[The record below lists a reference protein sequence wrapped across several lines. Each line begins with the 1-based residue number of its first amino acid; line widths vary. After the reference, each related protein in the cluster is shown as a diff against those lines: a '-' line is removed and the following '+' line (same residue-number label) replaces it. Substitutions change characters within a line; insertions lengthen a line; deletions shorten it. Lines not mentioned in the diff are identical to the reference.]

1 MTDFENIKS
10 NMEENAQNNESPI
23 VKIRGLNK
31 TYSTSSENLTILRD
45 LDMDVMKGSKC
56 VIVGKS
62 GSGKS
67 TLLNIIGGLDNA
79 TSGTV
84 DVDGK
89 IISSM
94 TENQLTDYRQRFLGL
109 VFQFHYLL
117 KDFTALENV
126 FLPAYMAGVP
136 KKEAMDRAM
145 SLICD
150 VGLED
155 RAKHLPS
162 QLSGG
167 ERQRVAVA
175 RSLVNSPELILAD
188 EPTGNLDPA
197 NASIIGDLLFNLVDS
212 YRKTLILVTHDMNL
226 ASQGNVRF
234 FLKDGSISLEEQ

>member
-1 MTDFENIKS
+1 MTDFENTKN

>member
-1 MTDFENIKS
+1 MIDNGLDIQNSDMIVRIK
-10 NMEENAQNNESPI
+10 
-23 VKIRGLNK
+23 GLEK
-31 TYSTSSENLTILRD
+31 TYVTSSEKLTILKN
-45 LDMDVMKGSKC
+45 LDMEVPRGSTC
-56 VIVGKS
+56 VIVGQS

-67 TLLNIIGGLDNA
+67 TLLNIIGGLDFS

-94 TENQLTDYRQRFLGL
+94 TEDELTSYRQKFLGL

-136 KKEAMDRAM
+136 KKEAMERARA
-145 SLICD
+145 LIRD
-150 VGLED
+150 VGLEN

-175 RSLVNSPELILAD
+175 RCLVNSPELILAD

-197 NASIIGDLLFNLVDS
+197 NAALIGELLFNLVDS
-212 YRKTLILVTHDMNL
+212 HKKTLILVTHDMNL

-234 FLKDGSISLEEQ
+234 FLKDGLISQEEG

>member
-1 MTDFENIKS
+1 MIDNGLDIQNSDMIVRIK
-10 NMEENAQNNESPI
+10 
-23 VKIRGLNK
+23 GLEK
-31 TYSTSSENLTILRD
+31 TYVTSSEKLTILKN
-45 LDMDVMKGSKC
+45 LDMEVPRGSKC
-56 VIVGKS
+56 VIVGQS

-67 TLLNIIGGLDNA
+67 TLLNIIGGLDFS

-94 TENQLTDYRQRFLGL
+94 TEDELTSYRQKFLGL

-136 KKEAMDRAM
+136 KKEAMERAWA
-145 SLICD
+145 LIRD
-150 VGLED
+150 VGLEN

-175 RSLVNSPELILAD
+175 RCLVNSPELILAD

-197 NASIIGDLLFNLVDS
+197 NAALIGELLFNLVDS
-212 YRKTLILVTHDMNL
+212 HKKTLILVTHDMNL

-234 FLKDGSISLEEQ
+234 FLKDGLISQEEG

>member
-1 MTDFENIKS
+1 MMTDLENSTGKDV
-10 NMEENAQNNESPI
+10 I
-23 VKIRGLNK
+23 VRVRGLEK
-31 TYSTSSENLTILRD
+31 TYETSSEKLTILKN
-45 LDMDVMKGSKC
+45 LDMDVRKGSKC

-67 TLLNIIGGLDNA
+67 TLLNIIGGLDVA
-79 TSGTV
+79 TAGTV
-84 DVDGK
+84 DVNGK

-94 TENQLTDYRQRFLGL
+94 EENELTDYRSHFLGL

-126 FLPAYMAGVP
+126 FLPAYMAGIP
-136 KKEAMDRAM
+136 KKTAMEKAR
-145 SLICD
+145 SLLCD

-155 RAKHLPS
+155 RMKHLPS

-175 RSLVNSPELILAD
+175 RSLVNDPELILAD

-197 NASIIGDLLFNLVDS
+197 NAVLIGDLLFSMADR
-212 YRKTLILVTHDMNL
+212 YQKTLILVTHDMNL
-226 ASQGNVRF
+226 AQKGNVRF
-234 FLKDGSISLEEQ
+234 FIKDGALTEEGKQ